1 MLRFDPELEKFKNS
15 THFTKDDPCVWVVY
29 PGGAAGDLLSSII
42 NYHYVNTGAF
52 FKGVDANG
60 RAIFQSTDDKLV
72 NFILQDNYDQ
82 LIINEKFFLDINR
95 TLSEKN
101 TNYSCLDQFIF
112 SNHAFRANNISI
124 ILDNFPKCKIIRILP
139 KTLFEK
145 KIIKWLGEYKNKEV
159 ILPISESADTNISLD
174 GIVDDRLLNV
184 YFGDLLNSQ
193 RFENMYEQIVKH
205 LNLNG
210 KLVRF
215 EFIEYW
221 LAQQHE
227 YIVPFLVTL
236 RDQ

>member
-1 MLRFDPELEKFKNS
+1 MLRFDPELEQFKNS
-15 THFTKDDPCVWVVY
+15 SHFTKDDPCVWIVY
-29 PGGAAGDLLSSII
+29 PGGSAGDLLSGII
-42 NYHYVNTGAF
+42 NYHYVNTSAF
-52 FKGVDANG
+52 FKGVDTNG

-95 TLSEKN
+95 ILSEKN
-101 TNYSCLDQFIF
+101 TNYSKLDQFIF

-124 ILDNFPKCKIIRILP
+124 ILNTFPNCKLIRILP

-145 KIIKWLGEYKNKEV
+145 QIIKWLGKYKNKGV
-159 ILPISESADTNISLD
+159 TSPISESADTNISSD
-174 GIVDDRLLNV
+174 SIIDDRLLNV
-184 YFGDLLNSQ
+184 YFSDLLNSQ
-193 RFENMYEQIVKH
+193 KFENMYEQIVKH

-210 KLVRF
+210 KLIRF

-227 YIVPFLVTL
+227 YIVPFLLTL